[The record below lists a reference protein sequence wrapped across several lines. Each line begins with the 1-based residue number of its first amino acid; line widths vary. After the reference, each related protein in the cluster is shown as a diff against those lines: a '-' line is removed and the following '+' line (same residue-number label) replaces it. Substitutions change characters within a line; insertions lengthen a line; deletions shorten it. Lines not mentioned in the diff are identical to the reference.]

1 MVIKYLGSWWQYI
14 SLLRVQSPIVMD
26 TKRVAQ
32 KWYKGTKQLIR
43 QLREQHYRTMT
54 NRGCHL
60 SSTD

>member
-43 QLREQHYRTMT
+43 QFGEQHYRTMT
-54 NRGCHL
+54 
-60 SSTD
+60 